1 MQTIP
6 SDAINRLNKYE
17 LQFYCRLVDMGERPE
32 YEFKFHPT
40 RKWRFDLAIPHH
52 RIAIEIEGGTW
63 SGGRHSRGAGFRG
76 DCEKYNEAQKLGYV
90 VLRYTPDMID
100 SVQKDVMAIIELK
113 RIGKT
118 SQP

>member
-1 MQTIP
+1 MTTIP
-6 SDAINRLNKYE
+6 SDAIKRLNKYE

-63 SGGRHSRGAGFRG
+63 NGGRHSRGAGFRG
-76 DCEKYNEAQKLGYV
+76 DCEKYNEATKMGWR

-100 SVQKDVMAIIELK
+100 QLQDGVVALITKST
-113 RIGKT
+113 RG
-118 SQP
+118 